1 MSRDFKGKRVTVL
14 GLGVLSGGV
23 ASARYFAARG
33 ADVTVT
39 DLLPAEALRKS
50 IDALAPWPVRYV
62 LGEHREEDITGA
74 DLVVVG
80 PAVRDDSPYLRLA
93 RDRGVPLTTEINV
106 VFETCRRPV
115 IGITGSNGKTTTTRL

>member
-1 MSRDFKGKRVTVL
+1 M
-14 GLGVLSGGV
+14 LSGGA

-33 ADVTVT
+33 AEVTVT

-50 IDALAPWPVRYV
+50 IDALASWPVRYV

-80 PAVRDDSPYLRLA
+80 PAAALEPALA
-93 RDRGVPLTTEINV
+93 GLGPIEV
-106 VFETCRRPV
+106 VEP
-115 IGITGSNGKTTTTRL
+115 

>member
-1 MSRDFKGKRVTVL
+1 MSRDFTGKRVTVL

-23 ASARYFAARG
+23 ASARYFAVRG

-39 DLLPAEALRKS
+39 DLQPAEALRKS

-62 LGEHREEDITGA
+62 LGEHRDEDITGA

-80 PAVRDDSPYLRLA
+80 PAVRDDSPFLRLA
-93 RDRGVPLTTEINV
+93 R
-106 VFETCRRPV
+106 
-115 IGITGSNGKTTTTRL
+115 